1 LLLLIDSQF
10 DEVIMSEATVVGVET
25 ANANAA
31 GLDEPLRVNAWSLLG
46 RLLASPPDEQ
56 VLELLAGADG
66 AAIAGDNLLG
76 AAWDLLAKA
85 AAKASPAELED
96 EYQDLFIGVGR
107 GELMP
112 YGSWYLTGFLME
124 QPLARLRGELSALGF
139 ARRDGV
145 KEPED
150 HAAALC
156 DVMAMISTGE
166 DAAPLEVQTGF
177 FSRHIAPWMG
187 RFFRDMQQAPSA
199 RFYRAVGQLGEQFVA
214 LEGQHLNAPVKVSAS
229 GNRPAVGLS

>member
-1 LLLLIDSQF
+1 
-10 DEVIMSEATVVGVET
+10 MSEATGIGAEAVTNG
-25 ANANAA
+25 AA
-31 GLDEPLRVNAWSLLG
+31 QRLDEPPRVNAWSLLG
-46 RLLASPPDEQ
+46 RLLAAPPDEQ

-66 AAIAGDNLLG
+66 ATLAGDNLLG
-76 AAWDLLAKA
+76 AAWDMLAKA
-85 AAKASPAELED
+85 AARTSPAELED

-124 QPLARLRGELSALGF
+124 QPLARLRGELAELGF
-139 ARRDGV
+139 ARREGV
-145 KEPED
+145 TEPED

-156 DVMAMISTGE
+156 DVMAMIGTGD
-166 DAAPLEVQTGF
+166 DAVPVEVQAGF

-214 LEGQHLNAPVKVSAS
+214 LEGQHLNAPVKIP
-229 GNRPAVGLS
+229 GRGDRPTIGLS

>member
-1 LLLLIDSQF
+1 
-10 DEVIMSEATVVGVET
+10 MSEAAGIGFEV
-25 ANANAA
+25 AA
-31 GLDEPLRVNAWSLLG
+31 GTAPGLEEPVRINAWSLLG
-46 RLLASPPDEQ
+46 KLLAGPPDEQ
-56 VLELLAGADG
+56 VLEVLASAEG
-66 AAIAGDNLLG
+66 AALPGDSLLG

-85 AAKASPAELED
+85 AAKASPAELVD

-124 QPLARLRGELSALGF
+124 QPLARLRSELSELGF

-156 DVMAMISTGE
+156 DVMGMISTGE
-166 DAAPLEVQTGF
+166 DAASLDVQTGF
-177 FSRHIAPWMG
+177 FSRHIGPWMG
-187 RFFRDMQQAPSA
+187 RFFCDMQQAPSA

-214 LEGQHLNAPVKVSAS
+214 LEGQHLNAPIKVSAS

>member
-1 LLLLIDSQF
+1 
-10 DEVIMSEATVVGVET
+10 MSEAIGTTEALT
-25 ANANAA
+25 ASSTSQ
-31 GLDEPLRVNAWSLLG
+31 GLDESPRADAWSLLG

-56 VLELLAGADG
+56 ILDLLAAADG
-66 AAIAGDNLLG
+66 AALAGDNLLG
-76 AAWDLLAKA
+76 AAWDMLAKA
-85 AAKASPAELED
+85 AARTSPAEIED

-124 QPLARLRGELSALGF
+124 QPLAKLRGELTELGF
-139 ARRDGV
+139 ARREGV
-145 KEPED
+145 CEPED

-156 DVMAMISTGE
+156 DVMAMISAG
-166 DAAPLEVQTGF
+166 DDPAPIEAQSGF

-199 RFYRAVGQLGEQFVA
+199 RFYRAVGQLGEQYVA
-214 LEGQHLNAPVKVSAS
+214 LEGQHLNAPVKISAS
-229 GNRPAVGLS
+229 GNRPALGLS